1 MSNAFNKMLKSQKTN
16 FDDLTKKLNQAS
28 KGRSS
33 YKDERIW
40 TLTRDEQNNGYA
52 VIRFLPT
59 SKKSELPVVTI
70 IQHFFRGPTN
80 DVYAEKSLV
89 TIGQNDPVAE
99 LNKDLWDNHGEKGKD
114 QARRQKRNTNYYSN
128 ILVLKDPACP
138 ENEGKVFLYRYG
150 KSIMQMLS
158 DLMVPDYDDEDP
170 VNPYDF
176 MEGCDFKLKS
186 RDKAGFVNYEKSSFS
201 APAALFDGDVDKLE
215 EVWNKQYELDEL
227 IAPDQFKTY
236 DELKTK
242 LYKAL
247 KMDANGPSGA
257 AAHEEAIAATERKF
271 NKKTVDTSAK
281 PDFSAKTE
289 DEPAPTFD
297 EGDDDMSYF
306 QNLVDSD

>member
-16 FDDLTKKLNQAS
+16 FDDLTKKLSQAS

-40 TLTRDEQNNGYA
+40 TLTRDEHNNGYA

-59 SKKSELPVVTI
+59 SKKSELPVVTV

-89 TIGQNDPVAE
+89 TIGQADPVAE
-99 LNKDLWDNHGEKGKD
+99 LNKDLWDNHGETGKD
-114 QARRQKRNTNYYSN
+114 QARRQKRSTNYYSN
-128 ILVLKDPACP
+128 ILVIKDPACP

-176 MEGCDFKLKS
+176 IEGCDFKLKS
-186 RDKAGFVNYEKSSFS
+186 RDKANFVNYEKSSFS
-201 APAALFDGDVDKLE
+201 APAALFDGDVEKLE

-227 IAPDQFKTY
+227 IAPAQFKTY

-242 LYKAL
+242 LYKVL
-247 KMDANGPSGA
+247 HITDSDTSPREKQ
-257 AAHEEAIAATERKF
+257 EERPAPKERKP
-271 NKKTVDTSAK
+271 VDTSAK
-281 PDFSAKTE
+281 PDFSSKTE
-289 DEPAPTFD
+289 ENTPPKDWD
-297 EGDDDMSYF
+297 GDGDDMSYF